1 MREYGHGESISLY
14 KYKECSLSAPP
25 SRRHTRSYIYK
36 LLFNV
41 RCASAAAAAVR
52 SDQRRLFVAI

>member
-1 MREYGHGESISLY
+1 MGTVKVSLY
-14 KYKECSLSAPP
+14 KYKECSLRAPP

-41 RCASAAAAAVR
+41 RCAAAAAAVR